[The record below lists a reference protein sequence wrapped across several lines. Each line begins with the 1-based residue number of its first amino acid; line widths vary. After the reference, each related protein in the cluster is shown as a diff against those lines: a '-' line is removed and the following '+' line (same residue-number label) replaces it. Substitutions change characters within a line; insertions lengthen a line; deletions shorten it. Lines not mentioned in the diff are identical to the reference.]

1 MDLTEQW
8 KAKIRF
14 LKDNFSAD
22 QEEIAVS
29 FFHGFN
35 DFHYIQYT
43 NYLLEGLGVGGE
55 VESCSF
61 PHPAEEDE
69 IWDGVKFSF
78 DMTWSDPNDYAENIL
93 EYDRF
98 LELMQTSARWY
109 LRFHPDD
116 EKVLRAAF
124 QGRNLP
130 FGEEYPSIVDDGKA
144 WWRKCRAKYDLTMQ
158 SHQFAAPNQMWS
170 PIIDFFLWTFEQD
183 YFDVLQNCFKRRPCK
198 SAQMNVQIEF
208 PSPRIAIIRETD
220 ERAGLNL
227 RTQPEAVELTMPTF
241 DSMLELLAKGYAERR
256 PQHQAKIAKLLK
268 SR

>member
-8 KAKIRF
+8 KAKLRF

-29 FFHGFN
+29 FFHGLS
-35 DFHYIQYT
+35 DSSYVQYA

-55 VESCSF
+55 VGSCSF
-61 PHPAEEDE
+61 PHPEEEEE

-93 EYDRF
+93 DYDRF

-116 EKVLRAAF
+116 ETILKAAF
-124 QGRNLP
+124 HGRNLP
-130 FGEEYPSIVDDGKA
+130 FGEEYPSIVDGGKT
-144 WWRKCRAKYDLTMQ
+144 WWRKCRAKYQLTMGLG
-158 SHQFAAPNQMWS
+158 QFAEPNQNWS
-170 PIIDFFLWTFEQD
+170 PVTEFFLWAFEPD
-183 YFDVLQNCFKRRPCK
+183 YFNVLQNCFNRRPYLN
-198 SAQMNVQIEF
+198 SQMNVQIEF
-208 PSPRIAIIRETD
+208 LSAQKVVIRETD
-220 ERAGLNL
+220 ERAGLNS
-227 RTQPEAVELTMPTF
+227 RTQPEAVELTTPTF
-241 DSMLELLAKGYAERR
+241 DAMLELLAKGYAERR
-256 PQHQAKIAKLLK
+256 PQHQAKIARLLK